1 MPLESCISNC
11 LQLFSVSLLLIISLT
26 NIFSLMDLSTRN
38 NILTIVLGV
47 LIIGLSYFLYRS
59 IVDPYQE
66 VLIEQEMVERERHR
80 MSLVRDV
87 LIQYRNENGN
97 YPPTDGGLDSLVQF
111 LKTNERMVQQAD
123 SLFAFRPPSRF
134 SPDSLVYSPRAPFNK
149 FEYTL
154 NDTIRPR
161 LYLLTNP
168 GSDDRIG
175 DLQRTTLLNA
185 PNWN

>member
-1 MPLESCISNC
+1 
-11 LQLFSVSLLLIISLT
+11 
-26 NIFSLMDLSTRN
+26 MDLNTRN
-38 NILTIVLGV
+38 NVLTIVLGI

-66 VLIEQEMVERERHR
+66 VLEEREMVERERHR
-80 MSLVRDV
+80 MTLVRDA
-87 LIQYRNENGN
+87 LIQYRNRRGN
-97 YPPTDGGLDSLVQF
+97 FPPTDGGLDSLVQF
-111 LKTNERMVQQAD
+111 LKTDEFIVQRAD
-123 SLFAFRPPSRF
+123 SLFAFRPPSTY
-134 SPDSLVYSPRAPFNK
+134 SADSLVFSPRAPYNR

-168 GSDDRIG
+168 GTDDRIG
-175 DLQRTTLLNA
+175 DLERTTLLNA